1 MNNQSE
7 FYVGYLPPGPRL
19 RKAIRTIA
27 VALPALA
34 AAVGVVLAGGQ
45 QPFAESAFEFQ
56 QYREFR
62 GTLLA
67 EPYPALLIP
76 GGGRPW
82 LLVGPGKHG
91 VAGLASFDG
100 AQVRVTGER
109 ISRGEDHM
117 IELRP

>member
-82 LLVGPGKHG
+82 LG
-91 VAGLASFDG
+91 VAAALAL
-100 AQVRVTGER
+100 RVEAAPLSVLGTPE
-109 ISRGEDHM
+109 
-117 IELRP
+117 